1 MSRHGGNLR
10 ELARDAGRAQTALL
24 DFSANINPL
33 GPPECLRPTVSRAL
47 EEVVHY
53 PDPESH
59 ELVAAI
65 ARHEGAPAE
74 QIVVG
79 NGSTEILFTLARA
92 LKCCRAVVPVPCY
105 PDYMTAAR
113 EAEMEVAAFPLEESG
128 GFVLDWSAL
137 KKQLRGGEMVFL
149 GQPNDPTG
157 LAFDAEA
164 FRAFAAA
171 HPDTTFVVD
180 EAFAEF
186 VADYATLMRDVGA
199 NIIVLR
205 SLTKFYAIPG
215 LRLGFAV
222 ARAGTA
228 EALRRRLPPWSVN
241 TLAQAVGVAVLAD
254 ADYARRTREYVRAQ
268 RESLSKAL
276 RELPGLYVYPG
287 AANFLLLRLNRA
299 DLDAPTLARRLLEDG
314 IAVRT
319 FAPEEHLDHRFFRVA
334 VRTEEENAR
343 FCAALAELLTTDSP
357 QTNVLTAEAESAPS
371 TAHESTQRTNSVIV
385 ENSVLRDLCVSAV
398 NRSVSNAPSS
408 AVKHSV
414 PRRAAGLMF
423 QGTSSNAGKSILTA
437 ALCRILLQDGVRVAP
452 FKAQNMSLNSFVT
465 RDGGEMGR
473 AQVVQAQACRLEPD
487 VRMNPVLL
495 KPSSGAGCQVI
506 VRGRAVGNMGVAGY
520 DQYKPQA
527 IEAIEACYDALAS
540 EFDVVVLE
548 GAGSPGEVNLKSRD
562 IVNMRMARYAQAP
575 VLVVGDI
582 DRGGV
587 FASFV
592 GTMEVLAEWERALIA
607 GWVVN
612 RFRGDASLLGP
623 ALDYTLAHTGRPVLG
638 VVPYLQN
645 LGLPEE
651 DSVEFKSGPF
661 GYAQGRPAFGSEA
674 QARREATR
682 MGGALDDRPERA
694 EAVTVAV
701 VDLPHISNF
710 TDFDALRG
718 EEDVSLRIVRTAA
731 ELGEPDAVILPGSK
745 NVIHDLNYLRQSGLA
760 ERLLSLARTGRTE
773 IVGICGGLQ
782 ILGREILDPCGIE
795 SAGGGDRGL
804 GLLNA
809 VTTMA
814 SEKTLARAEGV
825 HGPSGCRVLGYEIHH
840 GRTAAE
846 GPALSAVEGVEVI
859 LRRSDGEAIGFAAGD
874 RRVWGTYLHGIFDA
888 DAFRR
893 WFVDRLRARRGWAPK
908 GAVSARYDI
917 EPALDR
923 LAQAVRESL
932 DMEQIY
938 RLLRGGLSCR
948 PLRDSAPVG
957 AFDFNTMKAVFN
969 TEARR
974 ALRDTEKRFP
984 EFQNL

>member
-1 MSRHGGNLR
+1 MSGHGGNLR
-10 ELARDAGRAQTALL
+10 ELARDAGRAPATLL
-24 DFSANINPL
+24 DFSASINPL
-33 GPPECLRPTVSRAL
+33 GPPDCLRPTVSLAL
-47 EEVVHY
+47 EQVVHY

-59 ELVAAI
+59 ELVKAI
-65 ARHEGAPAE
+65 ARHAAVPAE

-92 LKCCRAVVPVPCY
+92 LKRRRALIPVPCY
-105 PDYMTAAR
+105 VDYMTAAR
-113 EAEMEVAAFPLEESG
+113 EAEMESALLSLDEHG
-128 GFVLDWSAL
+128 GFALDWSAL
-137 KKQLRGGEMVFL
+137 EKRLRGGEVVFL
-149 GQPNDPTG
+149 GQPNNPTG
-157 LAFDAEA
+157 LAFDAGR
-164 FRAFAAA
+164 FRAFAAE

-186 VADYATLMRDVGA
+186 IEGYATLMRDVGA
-199 NIIVLR
+199 NVIVLR

-215 LRLGFAV
+215 LRLGFGV
-222 ARAGTA
+222 ARAETA

-241 TLAQAVGVAVLAD
+241 ALAQAVGVAALAD
-254 ADYARRTREYVRAQ
+254 ADYARRTREYIRAQ

-276 RELPGLYVYPG
+276 QELPGLYVYPG
-287 AANFLLLRLNRA
+287 TANFLLLRLNRA
-299 DLDAPTLARRLLEDG
+299 DLDAPALARRLLENG

-319 FAPEEHLDHRFFRVA
+319 FPPEQHLDGRFFRIA

-343 FCAALAELLTTDSP
+343 FCAALAALLGVPKTQAP
-357 QTNVLTAEAESAPS
+357 Q
-371 TAHESTQRTNSVIV
+371 
-385 ENSVLRDLCVSAV
+385 
-398 NRSVSNAPSS
+398 
-408 AVKHSV
+408 
-414 PRRAAGLMF
+414 RRAAGLMF

-487 VRMNPVLL
+487 VRMNPILL
-495 KPSSGAGCQVI
+495 KPSSDTGCQVI
-506 VRGRAVGNMGVAGY
+506 LRGRAVGNMGVAGY
-520 DQYKPQA
+520 DRYKAQA
-527 IEAIEACYDALAS
+527 IAAVEACYDALAS
-540 EFDVVVLE
+540 EFDAVILE

-562 IVNMRMARYAQAP
+562 IVNMRMARYARAP

-592 GTMEVLAEWERALIA
+592 GTMEVLAPWERALVA

-612 RFRGDASLLGP
+612 RFRGDAALLRP
-623 ALDYTLAHTGRPVLG
+623 ALDYTLAHTGRPVFG
-638 VVPYLQN
+638 VVPYLER

-651 DSVEFKSGPF
+651 DSVEFK
-661 GYAQGRPAFGSEA
+661 A
-674 QARREATR
+674 
-682 MGGALDDRPERA
+682 GALDDRSERA

-710 TDFDALRG
+710 TDFDALRV
-718 EEDVSLRIVRTAA
+718 EEDVSLRIVRTAD
-731 ELGEPDAVILPGSK
+731 ELGEPDAAILPGSK
-745 NVIHDLNYLRQSGLA
+745 NVLHDLQYLRRSGLA
-760 ERLLSLARTGRTE
+760 ERLLSLARGGRTE

-782 ILGREILDPCGIE
+782 LLGREIRDPCRIE
-795 SAGGGDRGL
+795 SASGGDLGL

-825 HGPSGCRVLGYEIHH
+825 HGPSGCRVVGYEIHH
-840 GRTAAE
+840 GRTVAE
-846 GPALSAVEGVEVI
+846 GPALSGVEADEVI
-859 LRRSDGEAIGFAAGD
+859 LRRSDGEAVGFASGG

-888 DAFRR
+888 DVFRR
-893 WFVDRLRARRGWAPK
+893 WFVDRLRARRGWVPK

-932 DMEQIY
+932 DMERTY
-938 RLLRGGLSCR
+938 RLMRLR
-948 PLRDSAPVG
+948 
-957 AFDFNTMKAVFN
+957 
-969 TEARR
+969 
-974 ALRDTEKRFP
+974 
-984 EFQNL
+984 

>member
-10 ELARDAGRAQTALL
+10 ELARDAGLRPVSGNGAGCAQTALL
-24 DFSANINPL
+24 DFSASINPL
-33 GPPECLRPTVSRAL
+33 GPPECLRPTVSRQL
-47 EEVVHY
+47 EQVVHY
-53 PDPESH
+53 PDPDSH
-59 ELVAAI
+59 DLVEAI
-65 ARHEGAPAE
+65 ARHEGVPAE
-74 QIVVG
+74 RIVAG
-79 NGSTEILFTLARA
+79 NGSTELLFVLARA
-92 LKCCRAVVPVPCY
+92 MKRRRAVVPVPSY
-105 PDYMTAAR
+105 VDYITAAR
-113 EAEMEVAAFPLEESG
+113 DAEMEIDTLSLDERA
-128 GFVLDWSAL
+128 GFALDWTAL
-137 KKQLRGGEMVFL
+137 EKRLRGGEMVLL
-149 GQPNDPTG
+149 GQPNNPTG
-157 LAFDAEA
+157 LAFDTGK

-171 HPDTTFVVD
+171 HPDTAFVVD

-186 VADYATLMRDVGA
+186 IAGYATLMRDVGA
-199 NIIVLR
+199 NVIVLR

-222 ARAGTA
+222 THAGTA
-228 EALRRRLPPWSVN
+228 EALRHRLPPWSVN

-268 RESLSKAL
+268 RESLTKAL
-276 RELPGLYVYPG
+276 QELPGLYVYPG
-287 AANFLLLRLNRA
+287 AANFLLVRLDRA
-299 DLDAPTLARRLLEDG
+299 GLDAPALARRLLEEG
-314 IAVRT
+314 IAIRT
-319 FAPEEHLDHRFFRVA
+319 FSPEQHLDGRFFRIA

-343 FCAALAELLTTDSP
+343 LRAALANLL
-357 QTNVLTAEAESAPS
+357 NAETESAPS
-371 TAHESTQRTNSVIV
+371 TAHERTRRTNSV
-385 ENSVLRDLCVSAV
+385 EDNSVLSDLRAS
-398 NRSVSNAPSS
+398 SVPLCGSERG
-408 AVKHSV
+408 AVKNSV
-414 PRRAAGLMF
+414 RRRAAALMF

-465 RDGGEMGR
+465 ADGGEMSR

-495 KPSSGAGCQVI
+495 KPSSDTGCQVI

-527 IEAIEACYDALAS
+527 VAAVEASYDALAS
-540 EFDVVVLE
+540 EFDAVILE

-562 IVNMRMARYAQAP
+562 IVNMRMAKYGRAP

-612 RFRGDASLLGP
+612 RFRGDAALLGP
-623 ALDYTLAHTGRPVLG
+623 ALDYTLMHTGRPVFG

-651 DSVEFKSGPF
+651 DSVEFKSG
-661 GYAQGRPAFGSEA
+661 
-674 QARREATR
+674 
-682 MGGALDDRPERA
+682 ALDDRSERA

-710 TDFDALRG
+710 TDFDALRV
-718 EEDVSLRIVRTAA
+718 ETDVNLRIVRASD
-731 ELGEPDAVILPGSK
+731 ELGEPDAVVLPGSK
-745 NVIHDLNYLRQSGLA
+745 NVLHDLNYLRRSGLA
-760 ERLLSLARTGRTE
+760 ERLLSLARAGRTE

-782 ILGREILDPCGIE
+782 LLGREILDPGAIE
-795 SAGGGDRGL
+795 SAAGGDRGL
-804 GLLNA
+804 GLLNV

-825 HGPSGCRVLGYEIHH
+825 HGPSGCRVVGYEIHH
-840 GRTAAE
+840 GRTT
-846 GPALSAVEGVEVI
+846 PALSAGEGAEGDEVI
-859 LRRSDGEAIGFAAGD
+859 VQRDDGEAIGFGASD
-874 RRVWGTYLHGIFDA
+874 HRIWGTYLHGIFDA

-893 WFVDRLRARRGWAPK
+893 WFIDRLRARRGWAPK
-908 GAVSARYDI
+908 GVVSARYDI

-923 LAQAVRESL
+923 LAQTVRESL
-932 DMEQIY
+932 DMERIY
-938 RLLRGGLSCR
+938 RLMRLR
-948 PLRDSAPVG
+948 
-957 AFDFNTMKAVFN
+957 
-969 TEARR
+969 
-974 ALRDTEKRFP
+974 
-984 EFQNL
+984 